1 MALQRD
7 HEWNVLCYFA
17 KKNVSRSGKVTY
29 MFDSYGTPG
38 WASEFLG
45 PKNAPSEYHKGAFEL
60 IKGHFMAGMSF
71 ISYLIR

>member
-1 MALQRD
+1 
-7 HEWNVLCYFA
+7 
-17 KKNVSRSGKVTY
+17 

-60 IKGHFMAGMSF
+60 IKERFMAGMSF

>member
-1 MALQRD
+1 
-7 HEWNVLCYFA
+7 
-17 KKNVSRSGKVTY
+17 

-45 PKNAPSEYHKGAFEL
+45 PKNATSEYHKGAFEL
-60 IKGHFMAGMSF
+60 IKERFMAGMSF